1 MKKTIIHNEY
11 NTNQDNKMII
21 RIPYKDSYMQNNSD
35 NQSTSDSQNMK
46 VILQFPDTSDNTN
59 YIIDEVRL
67 ILLDIFEKNIKKQFF
82 TNTAP

>member
-11 NTNQDNKMII
+11 NTSQDNKMII
-21 RIPYKDSYMQNNSD
+21 RIPYKDSCMQNNND

-46 VILQFPDTSDNTN
+46 VILQFPETSDNTN

-67 ILLDIFEKNIKKQFF
+67 ILLDIFEKNIKKQFY
-82 TNTAP
+82 TNTAT